1 MEIVF
6 GLVFV
11 ILALSTFV
19 NPFLGLLGLL
29 VINLIRPGEIYPLFA
44 MFRVERFFAILVLL
58 SFFLNNYK
66 LVFPPIT
73 KRLLLFYGAILLGV
87 PFAVWRMGAFQGG
100 IEFGKVVFYHLLIV
114 ALVTTR
120 QRLRHFL
127 IVLTCLVGFLALS
140 SFILYATGHYQ
151 LRMGIDR
158 AEGLTSSGGDPNTL
172 GITLVSMLP
181 FAGLLLLS
189 RGMGFWRWIGLV
201 VAGASV
207 CTVVITG
214 SRTAFFS
221 MMFLFF
227 VFALTTKFGV
237 VVLPAAVL
245 MLGLIWFVTPEQY
258 KNRYLSVQRLDT
270 DASYQARVHSRKIG
284 WQMFLHNPV
293 TGVGIRQFGNA
304 SGMQYSKEA
313 GLARRSW
320 LNAHNLYIQLLA
332 ELGLVGT
339 ICWLAFAG
347 TTFLQ
352 NLRLIKILKADDTV
366 PPWMRFY
373 PTAANLS
380 MLCLFLAGFAA
391 HSLYRTSWYMCGAL
405 TAALTIMIAKE
416 SSDSAKSTD
425 DSSESLSSDSE
436 LQPALGTE
444 AD

>member
-1 MEIVF
+1 
-6 GLVFV
+6 
-11 ILALSTFV
+11 
-19 NPFLGLLGLL
+19 
-29 VINLIRPGEIYPLFA
+29 
-44 MFRVERFFAILVLL
+44 
-58 SFFLNNYK
+58 
-66 LVFPPIT
+66 
-73 KRLLLFYGAILLGV
+73 
-87 PFAVWRMGAFQGG
+87 
-100 IEFGKVVFYHLLIV
+100 
-114 ALVTTR
+114 
-120 QRLRHFL
+120 
-127 IVLTCLVGFLALS
+127 
-140 SFILYATGHYQ
+140 
-151 LRMGIDR
+151 
-158 AEGLTSSGGDPNTL
+158 
-172 GITLVSMLP
+172 MLP

-227 VFALTTKFGV
+227 IFALTTKFRV

>member
-140 SFILYATGHYQ
+140 SFILYAT
-151 LRMGIDR
+151 
-158 AEGLTSSGGDPNTL
+158 SSGGDPNTL

-227 VFALTTKFGV
+227 IFALTTKFRV

>member
-1 MEIVF
+1 
-6 GLVFV
+6 
-11 ILALSTFV
+11 
-19 NPFLGLLGLL
+19 
-29 VINLIRPGEIYPLFA
+29 
-44 MFRVERFFAILVLL
+44 
-58 SFFLNNYK
+58 
-66 LVFPPIT
+66 
-73 KRLLLFYGAILLGV
+73 
-87 PFAVWRMGAFQGG
+87 MGAFQGG

-227 VFALTTKFGV
+227 IFALTTKFRV